1 MSGIS
6 AAQVKELRSMTGVGI
21 MECKEALAAS
31 EGNVDSAVEYL
42 RKKGLKRAETKSA
55 RSTEQ
60 GCIGSYVHTNQRIG
74 VLVEVQC
81 ETDFVARSEDFQEMI
96 RDVAMQAAA
105 MKPLFLSREEVSA
118 DLIAKERA
126 IFEEEVKSQGKPDN
140 VVAKIV
146 DGKID
151 KMYSEICLLE
161 QSFIKDNTQ
170 TVDHVVKSMIS
181 KLGENIVVKR
191 FARFELGEG

>member
-170 TVDHVVKSMIS
+170 TVDQVVKSMIS